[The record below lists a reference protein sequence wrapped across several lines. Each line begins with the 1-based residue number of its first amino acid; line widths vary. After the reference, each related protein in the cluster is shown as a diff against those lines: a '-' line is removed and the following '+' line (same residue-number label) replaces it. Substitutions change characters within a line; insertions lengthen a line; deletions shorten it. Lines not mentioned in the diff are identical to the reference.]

1 MCNHSAKWV
10 LCLHIVDKEIWDF
23 ERKKWSR
30 QDHVAANNIPE
41 LLWEPNPQVRNTR
54 FFLLRQCFS
63 NFYVIF
69 CTYVYVCMFVWMQL
83 SVWQQ
88 NLLLLKKMQSM
99 NPMYVKQIKEEIFW
113 SKYSVIIPFLLAT
126 CTCACVCCPL
136 PYGPPPQ
143 LQPEPEHSVDLL
155 RTYSKRWKVMRLGP
169 SLLGLCFSHSTDTW
183 LLFCLNTSDFQ
194 GIP

>member
-41 LLWEPNPQVRNTR
+41 LLWEPNPQVRSTR
-54 FFLLRQCFS
+54 FFSPVPVLFKLSRYFLSVHVCM
-63 NFYVIF
+63 
-69 CTYVYVCMFVWMQL
+69 YVCVNAIKCLAAEPSFTQ
-83 SVWQQ
+83 
-88 NLLLLKKMQSM
+88 KMQSM
-99 NPMYVKQIKEEIFW
+99 KPMYVKQIKEEIFW

-155 RTYSKRWKVMRLGP
+155 RTYSKRWKVTRLGP
-169 SLLGLCFSHSTDTW
+169 SLLGLCFSHSTDIW